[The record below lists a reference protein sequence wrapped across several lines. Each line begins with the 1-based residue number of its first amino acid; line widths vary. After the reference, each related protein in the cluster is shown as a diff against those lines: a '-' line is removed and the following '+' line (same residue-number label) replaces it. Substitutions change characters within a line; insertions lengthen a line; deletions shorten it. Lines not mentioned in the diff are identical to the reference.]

1 MIKRLYE
8 KYKIILVYTLL
19 AMIIGVIVGIIDV
32 IFGRVLLAIG
42 EFREGHNLYLIPF
55 LPIAGIV
62 IVLLYQRLSKES
74 IKGMTL
80 VFETG
85 HGDRDKIP
93 KMLVPLVIL
102 STWITHLFGGS
113 AGREGVAVQL
123 GATVSH
129 NIGEKLK
136 IKDEGKILI
145 AVGMA
150 AGFAGLFQTPLAA
163 TFFAIEVLVAGSM
176 MYQAL
181 LPSLVGAYVASYTSS
196 FLGLEKFSVEIKN
209 SVEFSIPFLG
219 KLILLGVIFGITGGG
234 FAYGLG
240 FAKKFFSKII
250 DNPIKKII
258 IMGSVLAIV
267 FLLFHMGRYSGLG
280 SNLINASFSGGNV
293 YMYDWIL
300 KFLLTILTL
309 SAGYQ
314 GGELTPL
321 FSIGAA
327 LGVVLASL
335 FGLPVMFVA
344 ALGYIAVF
352 GSATNTLIAPIL
364 IGAEVFGGEHI
375 ISFAVVCAIAY
386 VFNGNISIYGAQKQ
400 KEHSVNEKISKN
412 KIKN

>member
-32 IFGRVLLAIG
+32 IFGRVLLTIG

-136 IKDEGKILI
+136 IKDEGKTRQWIDRIKEAKPLEI
-145 AVGMA
+145 A
-150 AGFAGLFQTPLAA
+150 
-163 TFFAIEVLVAGSM
+163 
-176 MYQAL
+176 
-181 LPSLVGAYVASYTSS
+181 
-196 FLGLEKFSVEIKN
+196 EI
-209 SVEFSIPFLG
+209 
-219 KLILLGVIFGITGGG
+219 ITGGMRHPTVG
-234 FAYGLG
+234 MRL
-240 FAKKFFSKII
+240 
-250 DNPIKKII
+250 
-258 IMGSVLAIV
+258 
-267 FLLFHMGRYSGLG
+267 
-280 SNLINASFSGGNV
+280 SGGRKSRA
-293 YMYDWIL
+293 D
-300 KFLLTILTL
+300 
-309 SAGYQ
+309 AG
-314 GGELTPL
+314 GG
-321 FSIGAA
+321 
-327 LGVVLASL
+327 
-335 FGLPVMFVA
+335 
-344 ALGYIAVF
+344 
-352 GSATNTLIAPIL
+352 
-364 IGAEVFGGEHI
+364 
-375 ISFAVVCAIAY
+375 
-386 VFNGNISIYGAQKQ
+386 
-400 KEHSVNEKISKN
+400 
-412 KIKN
+412 